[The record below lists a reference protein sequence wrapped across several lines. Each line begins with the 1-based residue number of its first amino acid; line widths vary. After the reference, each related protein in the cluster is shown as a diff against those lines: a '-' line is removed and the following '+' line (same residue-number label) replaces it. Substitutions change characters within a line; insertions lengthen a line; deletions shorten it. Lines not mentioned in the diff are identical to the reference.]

1 MQGTSFNKPFTINF
15 VLISREL
22 ELCDLT
28 ETRAEMSI
36 GEQDS
41 IFGDTTRVEI
51 WDTVPFG
58 NSDNDDSESET
69 E

>member
-1 MQGTSFNKPFTINF
+1 M
-15 VLISREL
+15 ISREL

-28 ETRAEMSI
+28 ETRAEMSV

-41 IFGDTTRVEI
+41 VFGDTTRVEI

-58 NSDNDDSESET
+58 NSDNDDGESGT

>member
-1 MQGTSFNKPFTINF
+1 MQGTSLTKTFTINF

-22 ELCDLT
+22 ELCDQT
-28 ETRAEMSI
+28 EMRAEMSV
-36 GEQDS
+36 GEEDS
-41 IFGDTTRVEI
+41 IFGDTMRVEI

-58 NSDNDDSESET
+58 NSDNDDGKSGT